1 MTLLICTF
9 KVSRKERSQMEP
21 KKTLLV
27 DMDGVLAD
35 VYKQLIKLEFE
46 ASGTRITMEETM
58 GLTENDAFPNCQ
70 KLVKQRGFFRDAP
83 VMPGAVEVMEKL
95 NQHYELFVVSS
106 AMEYP
111 NSLQEKY
118 YWMEEFFPFI
128 SWKQLVL
135 CGTKTCIKGDIMIDD
150 HFKNLDFFEGRTL
163 LFSQPHNAVQNDS
176 SHERMDG
183 WKEVA
188 AVLLGKRGPD

>member
-1 MTLLICTF
+1 MN
-9 KVSRKERSQMEP
+9 QMEA
-21 KKTLLV
+21 KKNLIV

-35 VYKQLIKLEFE
+35 IYQQLIRLEFE
-46 ASGTRITMEETM
+46 ESGTRITIDETM

-70 KLVKQRGFFRDAP
+70 KLVKQRGFFRNAP
-83 VMPGAVEVMEKL
+83 VMPGAVEVMKQL
-95 NQHYELFVVSS
+95 NERYELFVVSS

-111 NSLQEKY
+111 NSLEEKY
-118 YWMEEFFPFI
+118 HWMEAYFPFI

-150 HFKNLDFFEGRTL
+150 HFKNLNYFEGRTL
-163 LFSQPHNAVQNDS
+163 LFSQPHNAKQPDS
-176 SHERMDG
+176 SHERIDG